1 MIFWILWI
9 VLASLTIVFFVG
21 KHFLGEISSE
31 KVVERE
37 KRLLR
42 LCPALPPNLVGP
54 LPVAKS
60 LKTILEEGSVESR
73 LSTKELRSVGSGR
86 RQSEAVV
93 GSGGHFQPKDCVS
106 NHRIALIIPF
116 RDRDEH
122 LTLLLLQLFPILKR
136 QLLDFQIFV
145 VELETGIEFNRAALR
160 NAGFMEAA
168 KVRFIN
174 HHGQRR
180 ES

>member
-73 LSTKELRSVGSGR
+73 LSTQEL
-86 RQSEAVV
+86 EAV

-174 HHGQRR
+174 QHGERR